1 GGGGYSML
9 QGARVV
15 YDRGESIRDLLA
27 AEIRIRARLIAQ
39 SVYAP
44 SWSLGPAAAR
54 APVRQAFTPSAVV
67 VARPDSTLL
76 RVLAINDFH
85 GALEPQVWPWSAG
98 RPVGGAA
105 ALKPWLDS
113 LARGCFCTTIRLDA
127 GDEMQGT
134 PVSNFN
140 FGRPA
145 IAALNAFGI
154 DAAARLRRRR
164 ASGAPR
170 AAAGAGR
177 GRLRHRPGARGC
189 VLRRRRRG
197 DAPRPRRLPR

>member
-1 GGGGYSML
+1 MH
-9 QGARVV
+9 
-15 YDRGESIRDLLA
+15 LLA
-27 AEIRIRARLIAQ
+27 GLVWAHASLVSVPVSQNPDTARD
-39 SVYAP
+39 
-44 SWSLGPAAAR
+44 
-54 APVRQAFTPSAVV
+54 
-67 VARPDSTLL
+67 RPLL

-145 IAALNAFGI
+145 IAALNAYGI
-154 DAAARLRRRR
+154 DAAAIGNHEFDWTVDTLRARMAEAHSVSTVQDRKSTRLNSSHSQISY
-164 ASGAPR
+164 A
-170 AAAGAGR
+170 
-177 GRLRHRPGARGC
+177 
-189 VLRRRRRG
+189 V
-197 DAPRPRRLPR
+197 